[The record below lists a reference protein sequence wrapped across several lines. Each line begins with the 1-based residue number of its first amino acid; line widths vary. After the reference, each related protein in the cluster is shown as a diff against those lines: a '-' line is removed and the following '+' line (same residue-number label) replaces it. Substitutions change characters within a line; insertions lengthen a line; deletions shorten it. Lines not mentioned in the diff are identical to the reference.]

1 MKIFK
6 FLAVALVAMLGF
18 SACEKDC
25 DHDFIEVD
33 HSKDLVGTWTCF
45 TEDYAEALVINADG
59 SVLSTGV
66 EDGKYWENVKGNIK
80 TVNNKMTLTFEDN
93 DNFEGHFDIL
103 SGVAFTIYEE
113 NGESLTY
120 SYCANDLSDEIVGMW
135 VCTQL
140 IGEEDMLITNFQEG
154 GKLIVTGIFSEP
166 DYVAVN
172 AEFNYK
178 VFGDLH
184 IVYGEGEHA
193 PLVYKFNVAPNATK
207 LGDLMTFTTFSPTEN
222 GVVEETMSF
231 LRIKQYLELKGMK
244 YDYNKIFVT
253 NVKGLDKDVEFIGTT
268 VNFAKMDMDGAVLD
282 KVRKALCFAVE
293 FPDANTFKY
302 SYLYNGQIISVEAPI
317 VVDGNKMTV
326 KMSSKNA
333 AFKDVV
339 LYTFQ
344 DQDNTQMHIYMNATG
359 FVNFLGNSQ
368 IALMEQKGQI
378 DTTDAAAVKAV
389 FDSID
394 EAIETINVSLTMTE
408 AKESHGAVGDI
419 PVR

>member
-18 SACEKDC
+18 SACENDC

-59 SVLSTGV
+59 SALSTGV
-66 EDGKYWENVKGNIK
+66 EDGEYWENVKGNIK
-80 TVNNKMTLTFEDN
+80 TVNNKMTMTFEDN

-103 SGVAFTIYEE
+103 SGVAFTIYGE
-113 NGESLTY
+113 NGKSLTY
-120 SYCANDLSDEIVGMW
+120 RYCANDLSKDIVGMW

-140 IGEEDMLITNFQEG
+140 IGEEDMLIYNFQEG
-154 GKLIVTGIFSEP
+154 GKLILTGILSGT

-172 AEFNYK
+172 AEYNYK

-193 PLVYKFNVAPNATK
+193 THVFKFNVAPNATK
-207 LGDLMTFTTFSPTEN
+207 LGDLMTITEFRPTEN
-222 GVVEETMSF
+222 GVVEEIISF
-231 LRIKQYLELKGMK
+231 LRIKQHLELPGQK
-244 YDYNKIFVT
+244 YNYNKNFVT
-253 NVKGLDKDVEFIGTT
+253 NVKGLDKDVEFLGATF
-268 VNFAKMDMDGAVLD
+268 NFAKMDGVMID
-282 KVRKALCFAVE
+282 KMLKALCFAVE
-293 FPDANTFKY
+293 FPDANTIKY
-302 SYLYNGQIISVEAPI
+302 SYLYNGQIISMEAPI

-326 KMSSKNA
+326 KMSSRNA
-333 AFKDVV
+333 AFKDVD

-359 FVNFLGNSQ
+359 FVNFIGNTQ
-368 IALMEQKGQI
+368 ITLMEQKGLI

-394 EAIETINVSLTMTE
+394 EAIETVNVSLVMTK
-408 AKESHGAVGDI
+408 AKESHGAVI
-419 PVR
+419 L

>member
-18 SACEKDC
+18 SACENDC

-59 SVLSTGV
+59 SALSTGV
-66 EDGKYWENVKGNIK
+66 KDGKYWENVKGNIK
-80 TVNNKMTLTFEDN
+80 TVNNKMTMTFEDN
-93 DNFEGHFDIL
+93 DNFEGRFEMITGE
-103 SGVAFTIYEE
+103 SFTIYEE

-120 SYCANDLSDEIVGMW
+120 RYCANDLSDEIVGMW

-140 IGEEDMLITNFQEG
+140 IGEEDMLIYNFQEG
-154 GKLIVTGIFSEP
+154 GKLILTGILSGT

-172 AEFNYK
+172 AEYNYK

-193 PLVYKFNVAPNATK
+193 THVFKFNVAPNATK
-207 LGDLMTFTTFSPTEN
+207 LGDLMNLTRFMPTEN
-222 GVVEETMSF
+222 GVVEETISF

-244 YDYNKIFVT
+244 YDYNKTFVT
-253 NVKGLDKDVEFIGTT
+253 NVKGLDKDVEFLGATF
-268 VNFAKMDMDGAVLD
+268 NFAKMDGVMID
-282 KVRKALCFAVE
+282 KMLKALCFAVE
-293 FPDANTFKY
+293 FPDANTIKF
-302 SYLYNGQIISVEAPI
+302 SHLYNGQNRSMEAPI
-317 VVDGNKMTV
+317 VVDGNKITV

-344 DQDNTQMHIYMNATG
+344 DQDNCQLHIYMNATG
-359 FVNFLGNSQ
+359 FVNLLGNLQ
-368 IALMEQKGQI
+368 VNVMEQKGLI

-389 FDSID
+389 FDRID
-394 EAIETINVSLTMTE
+394 EALETVNVSLVMTE
-408 AKESHGAVGDI
+408 AKESHGAVDL
-419 PVR
+419 

>member
-1 MKIFK
+1 MKFFK

-45 TEDYAEALVINADG
+45 TEDFAETLVINADG

-66 EDGKYWENVKGNIK
+66 EDGEYWENVKGNIK
-80 TVNNKMTLTFEDN
+80 TVNNKMTMTFEDN

-103 SGVAFTIYEE
+103 SGVAFTIYGE
-113 NGESLTY
+113 NGKSLTY
-120 SYCANDLSDEIVGMW
+120 RYCANDLSKDIVGMW

-140 IGEEDMLITNFQEG
+140 PVGEEGDMVILTFQEG
-154 GKLIVTGIFSEP
+154 GKVIVTGKLPGTDS
-166 DYVAVN
+166 YAVN

-178 VFGDLH
+178 VFGDLN
-184 IVYGEGEHA
+184 IVYGEHG
-193 PLVYKFNVAPNATK
+193 PFVFKFNVASNATK
-207 LGDLMTFTTFSPTEN
+207 LGDIMNLTAFGPTEN
-222 GVVEETMSF
+222 GVVEDIISL

-244 YDYNKIFVT
+244 YDYNKTFVT
-253 NVKGLDKDVEFIGTT
+253 NVKGLDKDVEFLGATF
-268 VNFAKMDMDGAVLD
+268 NFAKMDGVMID
-282 KVRKALCFAVE
+282 KMLKALCFAVE
-293 FPDANTFKY
+293 FPDANTIKF
-302 SYLYNGQIISVEAPI
+302 SHLYNGQNRSMEAPI
-317 VVDGNKMTV
+317 VVDGNKITV

-344 DQDNTQMHIYMNATG
+344 DQDNCQMHIYMNATG
-359 FVNFLGNSQ
+359 FVNLLGNLQVS
-368 IALMEQKGQI
+368 IMEQKGQI

-389 FDSID
+389 FDRID
-394 EAIETINVSLTMTE
+394 EALETVNVSLVMTE
-408 AKESHGAVGDI
+408 AKESHGAVDL
-419 PVR
+419 

>member
-1 MKIFK
+1 MKFFK

-59 SVLSTGV
+59 SALSTGV
-66 EDGKYWENVKGNIK
+66 KDGKYWENVKGNIK
-80 TVNNKMTLTFEDN
+80 TVNNKMTMTFEDN
-93 DNFEGHFDIL
+93 DNFEGRFEMITGE
-103 SGVAFTIYEE
+103 SFTIYEE

-120 SYCANDLSDEIVGMW
+120 RYCANDLSDEIVGMW

-140 IGEEDMLITNFQEG
+140 IGEEDMLIYNFQEG
-154 GKLIVTGIFSEP
+154 GKLILTGILSGT
-166 DYVAVN
+166 DYYTVN
-172 AEFNYK
+172 AEYNYK

-193 PLVYKFNVAPNATK
+193 THVFKFNVAPNATK
-207 LGDLMTFTTFSPTEN
+207 LGDLMTLTAFRTTVI
-222 GVVEETMSF
+222 GVVEETVSF

-244 YDYNKIFVT
+244 YDYNKTFVT
-253 NVKGLDKDVEFIGTT
+253 NVKGLDKDVEFLGATF
-268 VNFAKMDMDGAVLD
+268 NFAKMDGVMID
-282 KVRKALCFAVE
+282 KMLKALCFAVE
-293 FPDANTFKY
+293 FPDANTIKF
-302 SYLYNGQIISVEAPI
+302 SHLYNGQNRSFEAPI
-317 VVDGNKMTV
+317 VVDGNKITV
-326 KMSSKNA
+326 KMSSRNA

-344 DQDNTQMHIYMNATG
+344 DQDNCQLHIYMNATG
-359 FVNFLGNSQ
+359 FVNLLGNLQ
-368 IALMEQKGQI
+368 VNVMEQKGLI

-389 FDSID
+389 FDNID
-394 EAIETINVSLTMTE
+394 EAIETINVSLVMTE
-408 AKESHGAVGDI
+408 AKESHGAVDL
-419 PVR
+419 

>member
-18 SACEKDC
+18 SACEEDC

-66 EDGKYWENVKGNIK
+66 ADGIYWENAKGNIK

-93 DNFEGHFDIL
+93 DNFEGRFEMIT
-103 SGVAFTIYEE
+103 GEAFTIYEE
-113 NGESLTY
+113 NS
-120 SYCANDLSDEIVGMW
+120 
-135 VCTQL
+135 
-140 IGEEDMLITNFQEG
+140 
-154 GKLIVTGIFSEP
+154 
-166 DYVAVN
+166 
-172 AEFNYK
+172 
-178 VFGDLH
+178 
-184 IVYGEGEHA
+184 
-193 PLVYKFNVAPNATK
+193 
-207 LGDLMTFTTFSPTEN
+207 
-222 GVVEETMSF
+222 VVEETISLF
-231 LRIKQYLELKGMK
+231 RIKQYLELKGMK

-253 NVKGLDKDVEFIGTT
+253 NVKGLDKDIDFIGTT
-268 VNFAKMDMDGAVLD
+268 INYSKVDGVVLD
-282 KVRKALCFAVE
+282 KFLKALCFAVE
-293 FPDANTFKY
+293 FPDANTIKY
-302 SYLYNGQIISVEAPI
+302 SYLYNGQNISMEAPI
-317 VVDGNKMTV
+317 VVDGNKMIV

-333 AFKDVV
+333 AFKDVD

-344 DQDNTQMHIYMNATG
+344 DQDNCQMHIYMHATG

-368 IALMEQKGQI
+368 ISLMEQKGQI
-378 DTTDAAAVKAV
+378 DTNDAAAVKAV

-394 EAIETINVSLTMTE
+394 EAIETVNVSLVMTK

-419 PVR
+419 IDKK